1 MKNIA
6 IITITLNI
14 IAIAII
20 GQVLY
25 DKGTERQTE
34 TCDKERG
41 IFVPYR
47 NDLQKYNQYPNE

>member
-25 DKGTERQTE
+25 EKTQVEP
-34 TCDKERG
+34 CYKERG